1 MSCFLCCCEWT
12 IGETCS
18 WSSDWYNLKS
28 FLFFFFG
35 TFHRL
40 TAWLSAYLVC
50 VCLPLAINLSF
61 PYDWFSGLGIFTD
74 IRNCSASH
82 PTFPSLLPSLSF
94 FIWQCRTE
102 KKEEPLARNV
112 RSHRYSYIAVL
123 FLQATSLSV
132 FKLKEAKIYIL
143 YFCQT
148 QQYLFILLWQH
159 VLANW
164 PPSAQIYK
172 TQNKLQ
178 SSANNIFVIWYPIKF
193 LFQIIY
199 SWYVSSLWY
208 IRVVCGCV

>member
-1 MSCFLCCCEWT
+1 MLLWVDNRRDMLVKQWLIQSEVFSL
-12 IGETCS
+12 
-18 WSSDWYNLKS
+18 
-28 FLFFFFG
+28 FLFWHVPSFDC
-35 TFHRL
+35 L
-40 TAWLSAYLVC
+40 TVC
-50 VCLPLAINLSF
+50 VFGLCLSSSCYQFIVSLWLILRPGYIYWYSELQC
-61 PYDWFSGLGIFTD
+61 FSPHISQFVAFVKLFHMAVQ
-74 IRNCSASH
+74 N
-82 PTFPSLLPSLSF
+82 
-94 FIWQCRTE
+94 WK

-193 LFQIIY
+193 LFKIIY

-208 IRVVCGCV
+208 IRVVFGCV